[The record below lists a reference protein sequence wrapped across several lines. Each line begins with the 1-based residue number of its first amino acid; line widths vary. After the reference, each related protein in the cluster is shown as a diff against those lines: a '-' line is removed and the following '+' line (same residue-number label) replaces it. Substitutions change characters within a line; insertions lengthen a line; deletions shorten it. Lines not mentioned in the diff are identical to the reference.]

1 MAFTLGFV
9 SHQVADVTWHSLGIE
24 QGFLTT
30 MGDVNFFGS
39 FPAAHSVGDPGGD
52 MVVSF
57 EGDTREIPSGINE
70 WYANCVVVRDGCFLP
85 PFISKPKDFFGRG
98 LHTLGPLSKLY

>member
-1 MAFTLGFV
+1 MVAFTLGFV

-30 MGDVNFFGS
+30 MGNVNFFGS
-39 FPAAHSVGDPGGD
+39 FPAAHNVGDPGGD

-57 EGDTREIPSGINE
+57 EGDTQLIPSGINE
-70 WYANCVVVRDGCFLP
+70 WYCYTFCLKEKRMLNFLLP
-85 PFISKPKDFFGRG
+85 TGN
-98 LHTLGPLSKLY
+98 LA